1 MQNLFLQMYD
11 RCLSSETSF
20 HFIENQLI
28 TEFGKTVKT
37 VINEQ
42 IENKMKRFIFKK
54 QLENLLREE
63 T

>member
-1 MQNLFLQMYD
+1 MYE
-11 RCLSSETSF
+11 RCLNSETSF

-42 IENKMKRFIFKK
+42 IENKMNRFIFKK
-54 QLENLLREE
+54 LLENLLCEE